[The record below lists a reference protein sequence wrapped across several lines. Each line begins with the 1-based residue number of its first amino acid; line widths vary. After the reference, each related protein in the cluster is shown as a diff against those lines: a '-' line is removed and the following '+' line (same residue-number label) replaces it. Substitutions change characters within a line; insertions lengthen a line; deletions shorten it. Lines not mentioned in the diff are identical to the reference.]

1 MSHNEAHKVN
11 CQNCHFPMT
20 QQHEE
25 QLIETKLDQR
35 NSEAGDNVGACLG
48 ATNSPHQI
56 VEEILR
62 GRTLLRPLMGKNLLD
77 AQQKIYEQVKILL
90 LEEIRQNI
98 SYSNSSKTTLNVWGK
113 ELLLQVWKKC
123 LDDDLLKQL
132 ALEIQK
138 QPPNTVLR
146 RHLLGELIE
155 AIRLS
160 GKLCRPHRE
169 KFTPDFYELLYE
181 EAVIRTFAYV
191 CKNIDQYD
199 PERGQSQK
207 FMNWV
212 NFRLDKMVIECRREF
227 SNSRVDSLPNLADL
241 DNFSEPAEEDSL
253 VAETQN
259 YIASDPRNCFK
270 KEHIRNRP
278 DANFQA
284 IALARFGG
292 KSWEEISAFF
302 DIKVPTLSSF
312 FQRCCVKFRPQF
324 QKDLIPD

>member
-1 MSHNEAHKVN
+1 MSHNERHKVN
-11 CQNCHFPMT
+11 CRNCHFAMT
-20 QQHEE
+20 QQREE
-25 QLIETKLDQR
+25 QLIETNPDQR
-35 NSEAGDNVGACLG
+35 NSESGHNLGAGLG
-48 ATNSPHQI
+48 ATDNPHQI

-62 GRTLLRPLMGKNLLD
+62 GRTLLRPLMGKNLSD
-77 AQQKIYEQVKILL
+77 VQQKIYEVVKIQLFA
-90 LEEIRQNI
+90 EISHNI
-98 SYSNSSKTTLNVWGK
+98 SYYKSTQTPLNVWGR

-123 LDDDLLKQL
+123 LDDDLLKQFT
-132 ALEIQK
+132 LEIQQ
-138 QPPNTVLR
+138 QPQNTVLR
-146 RHLLGELIE
+146 RHLLGELVE

-181 EAVIRTFAYV
+181 EAVIRTLAYL

-227 SNSRVDSLPNLADL
+227 TNSKVDSLPNLADL
-241 DNFSEPAEEDSL
+241 ENFSQPAEEDSL
-253 VAETQN
+253 LTETQN

-284 IALARFGG
+284 IALARFAG
-292 KSWEEISAFF
+292 KSWEEISTIF
-302 DIKVPTLSSF
+302 DIKIPTLSSF